1 MKTFVKQSDIQ
12 SSQMLA
18 SELNAVGELAPIS
31 IREAKRII
39 GDSIGELTDEDIQS
53 MIFDLTAIARSYI
66 RSVPKY

>member
-1 MKTFVKQSDIQ
+1 MKTLTKQSDIH
-12 SSQMLA
+12 SSQALA

-31 IREAKRII
+31 VREAKRII
-39 GDSIGELTDEDIQS
+39 GDSIGGLTNEDVQI